1 MAKMHPDDIEGYENA
16 TDGERKVFRFIREA
30 AKPHKDFICWYEP
43 PVGSAGKEPDFI
55 LFGKKIGLLVI
66 EVKDW
71 TAHQIVSYNPHQFT
85 LRVSGKD
92 KKKTNPDRQARG
104 YVNTLKERLSAVPE
118 FLSDLPKYQGRLE
131 IPIGRMV
138 VFPNISREE
147 YADSKFK
154 WFIESERCLLKDDL
168 DPAGKFLCDT
178 SGCKFRE
185 RISKALPFRFRGINQ
200 KGIDKLQFIL
210 WPEGKIDLPP
220 RRGSGKTRFQ
230 REVLALDES
239 QVRAALRLRSGHQI
253 LKGPEQGS
261 PR

>member
-16 TDGERKVFRFIREA
+16 TDGEKKVFRFLRDA
-30 AKPHKDFICWYEP
+30 ARPHKDFICWYEP

-55 LFGKKIGLLVI
+55 LFGKKSGLLVI

-71 TAHQIVSYNPHQFT
+71 TAHQIISYNPHQFT

-104 YVNTLKERLSAVPE
+104 YVNTLKERLSVVPE

-154 WFIESERCLLKDDL
+154 WFIESEIC
-168 DPAGKFLCDT
+168 
-178 SGCKFRE
+178 
-185 RISKALPFRFRGINQ
+185 
-200 KGIDKLQFIL
+200 
-210 WPEGKIDLPP
+210 GKIGG
-220 RRGSGKTRFQ
+220 RC
-230 REVLALDES
+230 
-239 QVRAALRLRSGHQI
+239 
-253 LKGPEQGS
+253 
-261 PR
+261 